1 MSRANSL
8 RSICGSAC
16 AALLLVGCHASRPAD
31 GNRRYT
37 IAGTV
42 VERDEIHS
50 RLTIA
55 HDAVSGLMPAMTMPF
70 RVANLAPA
78 VQPGDQVR
86 GTLVVTSDDGWIEGL
101 TVTKKSDGSFTAP
114 KSTDP
119 EAGVEVPNFALRNQD
134 GHGIGLR
141 QFRGQYVVLTFI
153 YTRCPFPDYCP
164 LMMKNF
170 NAILAALPKDVH
182 LLSVSIDPGHDTP
195 AVLRAYG
202 ERTIHGR
209 DPFAHWDLATGSAGE
224 IRRMAGWFGLTYFE
238 ESGQITHGL
247 VTAIIDPGGKVAR
260 VLRSNTW
267 RPEEV
272 LAVLNAR

>member
-1 MSRANSL
+1 
-8 RSICGSAC
+8 
-16 AALLLVGCHASRPAD
+16 VG
-31 GNRRYT
+31 
-37 IAGTV
+37 
-42 VERDEIHS
+42 RDEIHS

-55 HDAVSGLMPAMTMPF
+55 HGAVTGLMPAMTMPF

-78 VQPGDQVR
+78 VQPGDKVR

-114 KSTDP
+114 TSVDP
-119 EAGVEVPNFALRNQD
+119 ESGIEVPEFALRNQD
-134 GHGIGLR
+134 GRSIGLR
-141 QFRGQYVVLTFI
+141 EFSGQYVVLTFI

-170 NAILAALPKDVH
+170 NAILAALPRDVH
-182 LLSVSIDPGHDTP
+182 LLSVSIDPEHDTP
-195 AVLRAYG
+195 AVLHAYG
-202 ERTIHGR
+202 ERAIHAR
-209 DPFAHWDLATGSAGE
+209 DPFAHWDLGTGSADE

-238 ESGQITHGL
+238 ESGQINHEL
-247 VTAIIDPGGKVAR
+247 VTAIIDPDGKLVR

-272 LAVLNAR
+272 LAILNAR